1 MAPSLRT
8 SIEKTFLIG
17 LVAGVTIAFLWMVGS
32 LATPIFWAVVLAV
45 LFESAYRWLLK
56 RLGGREAL
64 AATATIL
71 LILIVVV
78 LPLMGI
84 GAAVTRE
91 AAALYQ
97 RIESG
102 AIDVQAPID
111 AAERAMPRVTRTME
125 RFGLDVE
132 RLRQSLSGF
141 AVTVSRFLASQAL
154 SIGQNALRL
163 LLMIVV
169 SLYLLFFFLRD
180 GDRLTAAIVR
190 ALPLGDVRERRL
202 MSRFARI
209 TRATMKGTIIVAMA
223 QGALGGITFALL
235 GIPAA
240 VFWGVIMTIIS
251 LLPAVG
257 SGIVWIPAAIILA
270 LTGHVAKGIILV
282 LVGALVIGMVDNVL
296 RPILVGRDTRIPDWI
311 VFISILGGLAS
322 VGLSGFVIGP
332 VVAGLFLTVWEMF
345 TEEFGPVDD
354 TQAPIAVA
362 AGDGPP
368 VEVAVTVVNV
378 DGPTAPPPTSS

>member
-1 MAPSLRT
+1 MATTLRT
-8 SIEKTFLIG
+8 SMEKTFLIG

-45 LFESAYRWLLK
+45 LFESAYRWLHR

-64 AATATIL
+64 AAGATIL
-71 LILIVVV
+71 LILVVVV
-78 LPLMGI
+78 LPLSAI
-84 GAAVTRE
+84 GAAVTSE

-102 AIDVQAPID
+102 AINVQAPID
-111 AAERAMPRVTRTME
+111 AAERAMPQVARVME
-125 RFGLDVE
+125 RFGLDVD
-132 RLRQSLSGF
+132 RLRQSLSGV

-154 SIGQNALRL
+154 AIGQNALRM

-169 SLYLLFFFLRD
+169 TLYLLFFFLRD

-190 ALPLGDVRERRL
+190 ALPLGDVRERQL
-202 MSRFARI
+202 MERFARI

-223 QGALGGITFALL
+223 QGALGGVTFALL

-240 VFWGVIMTIIS
+240 VFWGVVMTVIS

-257 SGIVWIPAAIILA
+257 SGIVWVPAAIILA
-270 LTGHVAKGIILV
+270 LTGQVAKGVILV

-296 RPILVGRDTRIPDWI
+296 RPILVGRETRIPDWI

-345 TEEFGPVDD
+345 TEEYGPVDNIPASGA
-354 TQAPIAVA
+354 T
-362 AGDGPP
+362 PP
-368 VEVAVTVVNV
+368 VEVAVTVLNV
-378 DGPTAPPPTSS
+378 EAPPEPPPTPS

>member
-8 SIEKTFLIG
+8 SIEKTFLLG

-45 LFESAYRWLLK
+45 LFESAYRWILS

-64 AATATIL
+64 AATLTIL
-71 LILIVVV
+71 LILVVVV
-78 LPLMGI
+78 LPLMAI
-84 GAAVTRE
+84 GVAVTRE
-91 AAALYQ
+91 AANVYQ
-97 RIESG
+97 RVESG
-102 AIDVQAPID
+102 AINVQAPID
-111 AAERAMPRVTRTME
+111 AAERAMPQVTRVLE
-125 RFGLDVE
+125 RFGLDVD
-132 RLRQSLSGF
+132 RLRQSLSGL

-163 LLMIVV
+163 LLMIAVT
-169 SLYLLFFFLRD
+169 LYLLFFFLRD

-202 MSRFARI
+202 MRRFARI

-223 QGALGGITFALL
+223 QGGLAGVTFALL

-240 VFWGVIMTIIS
+240 VFWGVITTIIS

-257 SGIVWIPAAIILA
+257 SGIVWLPAAIILIV
-270 LTGHVAKGIILV
+270 TGHVAKGIILV

-345 TEEFGPVDD
+345 TEEFVPDD
-354 TQAPIAVA
+354 TPA
-362 AGDGPP
+362 AEPEVP
-368 VEVAVTVVNV
+368 VEVAIAVVNV
-378 DGPTAPPPTSS
+378 ESPEAPPPTQP

>member
-45 LFESAYRWLLK
+45 LFESAYRWLLQ

-102 AIDVQAPID
+102 AINVQAPID

-223 QGALGGITFALL
+223 QGALGGITFGLL

-354 TQAPIAVA
+354 TQAPIAVGA
-362 AGDGPP
+362 EEGPP

>member
-1 MAPSLRT
+1 MALSLRT

-45 LFESAYRWLLK
+45 LFESAYRWLLQ

-91 AAALYQ
+91 AAAFYQ

-102 AIDVQAPID
+102 AINVQAPID
-111 AAERAMPRVTRTME
+111 AAERAMPRVTRTLE

-180 GDRLTAAIVR
+180 GDRLIAAIVR

-270 LTGHVAKGIILV
+270 LSGHVAKGIILV

-354 TQAPIAVA
+354 TSAPVA
-362 AGDGPP
+362 EPGAGPP

-378 DGPTAPPPTSS
+378 EGPNAPPPTSS

>member
-1 MAPSLRT
+1 MPSSLRN

-45 LFESAYRWLLK
+45 LFESAYRWILS
-56 RLGGREAL
+56 RVGNRESL
-64 AATATIL
+64 AATVTIL
-71 LILIVVV
+71 LILFVVV
-78 LPLMGI
+78 LPLTGI

-91 AAALYQ
+91 AVNVYE
-97 RIESG
+97 RVESG
-102 AIDVQAPID
+102 AINVQAPID
-111 AAERAMPRVTRTME
+111 AAERAMPRVTQVLE
-125 RFGLDVE
+125 RFGVDVE
-132 RLRQSLSGF
+132 RIRQSLSGL
-141 AVTVSRFLASQAL
+141 AVTASRFLASQAL

-190 ALPLGDVRERRL
+190 ALPLGDLRERQL

-209 TRATMKGTIIVAMA
+209 TRATVKGTLIVAMA

-240 VFWGVIMTIIS
+240 AFWGVIITVIS

-257 SGIVWIPAAIILA
+257 SGLVWLPAAIILA
-270 LTGHVAKGIILV
+270 LTGHVAKAIILV

-311 VFISILGGLAS
+311 VFISILGGLGT
-322 VGLSGFVIGP
+322 VGISGFVIGP
-332 VVAGLFLTVWEMF
+332 VIAGLFLTVWEMF
-345 TEEFGPVDD
+345 TEEFGQVDN
-354 TQAPIAVA
+354 TSSPGV
-362 AGDGPP
+362 GPP
-368 VEVAVTVVNV
+368 VDVAIAVVNV
-378 DGPTAPPPTSS
+378 EAPVTPPPTQS